1 MADEAILKNVLLIGA
16 GTSSTEIARE
26 LGPLVKKI
34 YQSGRGSP
42 FDLPLDFIPE
52 NCRRVAEIESFGTL
66 QNSTEDGTTT
76 EGHLPGKVT
85 LKDGTTLADIDIV
98 IVCTGYH
105 FAYPFL
111 PELHADDESANADT
125 SKVLVTNGSC
135 TLNLHKD
142 MFYIPDPTLAFVGIS
157 QFIAT
162 FSFFEF
168 QAMFIASVFSGKA
181 SLPSQQTMR
190 QIYEKRLAEKG
201 ETRLMNGRQ
210 DEEVS
215 YVDELVPQINAGN
228 PAKKIEGFSAKWH
241 AARDAGKL
249 QKIRARFAREKAE
262 REAKEAT
269 V

>member
-1 MADEAILKNVLLIGA
+1 MHDEFANV
-16 GTSSTEIARE
+16 
-26 LGPLVKKI
+26 
-34 YQSGRGSP
+34 
-42 FDLPLDFIPE
+42 
-52 NCRRVAEIESFGTL
+52 N
-66 QNSTEDGTTT
+66 
-76 EGHLPGKVT
+76 
-85 LKDGTTLADIDIV
+85 
-98 IVCTGYH
+98 
-105 FAYPFL
+105 
-111 PELHADDESANADT
+111 T

-181 SLPSQQTMR
+181 TLPSQR
-190 QIYEKRLAEKG
+190 ELRRIYENRLTEKG
-201 ETRLMNGRQ
+201 NTRLMNGRQ

-215 YVDELVPQINAGN
+215 YVDDLVAQINASDSTRRV
-228 PAKKIEGFSAKWH
+228 EGFSSKWH
-241 AARDAGKL
+241 AARDVGKL

-262 REAKEAT
+262 REAKQAI

>member
-1 MADEAILKNVLLIGA
+1 M
-16 GTSSTEIARE
+16 
-26 LGPLVKKI
+26 

-52 NCRRVAEIESFGTL
+52 NCYRVAEIESFGTL
-66 QNSTEDGTTT
+66 QNSTEGATTN
-76 EGHLPGKVT
+76 EGYLPGKVT
-85 LKDGTTLADIDIV
+85 LKDGTALEDIDIV

-111 PELHADDESANADT
+111 PELHADYESPDVDT
-125 SKVLVTNGSC
+125 STVLVTNGSC
-135 TLNLHKD
+135 TLNLHKY

-162 FSFFEF
+162 FSFFEY
-168 QAMFIASVFSGKA
+168 QAMFIASVFSAK
-181 SLPSQQTMR
+181 SHLPSQQELR

-201 ETRLMNGRQ
+201 DTRLMNGRQ

-215 YVDELVPQINAGN
+215 YVDELVAHLNATN
-228 PAKKIEGFSAKWH
+228 PPKPVEGFSVKWH

-249 QKIRARFAREKAE
+249 QKIRARFARERAE
-262 REAKEAT
+262 REAEEAA

>member
-1 MADEAILKNVLLIGA
+1 MNKKNQKNILLVGA

-26 LGPLVKKI
+26 LGPFVKKM

-52 NCRRVAEIESFGTL
+52 NCHRIAEIESFGTL
-66 QNSTEDGTTT
+66 QNSIENATTT
-76 EGHLPGKVT
+76 EGHLPGEVT
-85 LKDGTTLADIDIV
+85 LKDGMILQDIDIV

-111 PELHADDESANADT
+111 PELHADDESANVNV
-125 SKVLVTNGSC
+125 SQVLVTNGSC

-181 SLPSQQTMR
+181 SLPKQEELR
-190 QIYEKRLAEKG
+190 RIYEKRLAEKG
-201 ETRLMNGRQ
+201 DTRLMNGRQ

-215 YVDELVPQINAGN
+215 YVDELVAQINVIN
-228 PAKKIEGFSAKWH
+228 PTKPVEGFSAKWH

-262 REAKEAT
+262 REAKETT

>member
-1 MADEAILKNVLLIGA
+1 M
-16 GTSSTEIARE
+16 
-26 LGPLVKKI
+26 
-34 YQSGRGSP
+34 YQSGRGSQ

-52 NCRRVAEIESFGTL
+52 NCHRVAEIGSFGTL
-66 QNSTEDGTTT
+66 SKSNENVTTT
-76 EGHLPGKVT
+76 EGHLPGRVT
-85 LKDGTTLADIDIV
+85 LKDG
-98 IVCTGYH
+98 TGYH

-111 PELHADDESANADT
+111 PELHADDESADVDV
-125 SKVLVTNGSC
+125 SQVLVTNGSC

-181 SLPSQQTMR
+181 SLPKQEELR
-190 QIYEKRLAEKG
+190 RIYEKRLAEKG
-201 ETRLMNGRQ
+201 DTRLMNGRQ

-215 YVDELVPQINAGN
+215 YVNDLVAQINMSN
-228 PAKKIEGFSAKWH
+228 PTKPVDGFSAKWH

-262 REAKEAT
+262 REAQETT
-269 V
+269 VRS